1 MTNLQQSLSIL
12 IERNNYPDLTKKLL
26 NIITDSKS
34 SSFDVIARNNLLTEQ
49 NVRRISDIKNYT
61 LDVVVDY
68 AQLCLEDGILTSEEI
83 KNVTLLKLFLGVE
96 EGDFYRNGKKSEVK
110 NILTKQLELIY
121 ADKKIDKQEALL
133 MSDLQGLFGLNY
145 MEYEEFISEIVDK
158 A

>member
-1 MTNLQQSLSIL
+1 M
-12 IERNNYPDLTKKLL
+12 
-26 NIITDSKS
+26 
-34 SSFDVIARNNLLTEQ
+34 
-49 NVRRISDIKNYT
+49 
-61 LDVVVDY
+61 
-68 AQLCLEDGILTSEEI
+68 
-83 KNVTLLKLFLGVE
+83 FLGIE

-110 NILTKQLELIY
+110 DILTKQLELIY

>member
-1 MTNLQQSLSIL
+1 
-12 IERNNYPDLTKKLL
+12 
-26 NIITDSKS
+26 
-34 SSFDVIARNNLLTEQ
+34 
-49 NVRRISDIKNYT
+49 
-61 LDVVVDY
+61 
-68 AQLCLEDGILTSEEI
+68 
-83 KNVTLLKLFLGVE
+83 LFLGIE

>member
-1 MTNLQQSLSIL
+1 MKNIQQSLAIL
-12 IERNNYPDLTKKLL
+12 TEKHTYSELIQKLL
-26 NIITDSKS
+26 HVIIEAG
-34 SSFDVIARNNLLTEQ
+34 SFDVLTRNTILQ
-49 NVRRISDIKNYT
+49 MYGIRRISDIKNHT
-61 LDVVVDY
+61 LDIVIDF
-68 AQLCLEDGILTSEEI
+68 ALLCLEDGKLTEEEI
-83 KNVTLLKLFLGVE
+83 KNTHFLKLFLGIE

>member
-1 MTNLQQSLSIL
+1 MKNIQQSLVTL
-12 IERNNYPDLTKKLL
+12 IEKHTYSELIQKLL
-26 NIITDSKS
+26 HVIIETG
-34 SSFDVIARNNLLTEQ
+34 SFDALARNTILQ
-49 NVRRISDIKNYT
+49 MRGIRRISDIKNHT
-61 LDVVVDY
+61 LDVIIDF
-68 AQLCLEDGILTSEEI
+68 ALLCLEDGKLTEEEI
-83 KNVTLLKLFLGVE
+83 KNTYLLKLFLGIE

>member
-1 MTNLQQSLSIL
+1 M
-12 IERNNYPDLTKKLL
+12 
-26 NIITDSKS
+26 
-34 SSFDVIARNNLLTEQ
+34 
-49 NVRRISDIKNYT
+49 
-61 LDVVVDY
+61 
-68 AQLCLEDGILTSEEI
+68 
-83 KNVTLLKLFLGVE
+83 FLGIE
-96 EGDFYRNGKKSEVK
+96 EGDFYRNGKKSAVK

>member
-1 MTNLQQSLSIL
+1 MKNIQQFLAIL
-12 IERNNYPDLTKKLL
+12 IEKHTYSELIQKLL
-26 NIITDSKS
+26 HVIIETG
-34 SSFDVIARNNLLTEQ
+34 SFDALARNTILQ
-49 NVRRISDIKNYT
+49 IHGIRRISDIKNYT
-61 LDVVVDY
+61 LEVIIDY
-68 AQLCLEDGILTSEEI
+68 ALLCLEDGKLTEEEI
-83 KNVTLLKLFLGVE
+83 KNTHLLKLFLGIE